1 MDMVGIAIGIAG
13 GAVGKAA
20 GDSKITGD
28 KEWDKILGPVCA
40 IAAASLYKR
49 YAGGDELG
57 GDQAAQ
63 AGALMG
69 LVSIGIYKSV
79 KGAAK
84 FVADLFKR
92 KKKPEV
98 KE

>member
-1 MDMVGIAIGIAG
+1 MDMIGIAIGIAG

-28 KEWDKILGPVCA
+28 KEWDKVLGPVCA

-49 YAGGDELG
+49 YGGGDELT

-69 LVSIGIYKSV
+69 VVSIGIYSGV
-79 KGAAK
+79 KGVAK
-84 FVADLFKR
+84 FVGALFK
-92 KKKPEV
+92 KKKKGAPV
-98 KE
+98 